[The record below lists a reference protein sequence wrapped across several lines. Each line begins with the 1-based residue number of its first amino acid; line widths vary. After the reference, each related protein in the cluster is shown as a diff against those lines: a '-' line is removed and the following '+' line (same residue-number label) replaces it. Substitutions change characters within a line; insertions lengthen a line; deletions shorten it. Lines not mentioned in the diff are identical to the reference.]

1 MKEPSTPTRSPSR
14 FRFLVTASMLAALA
28 CVATLIIQIPT
39 PTNGYLHLG
48 DAVVLL
54 CGWLLGPLW
63 GALAA
68 GIGSMLADVF
78 SGFALYA
85 PATFVI
91 KAAVAA
97 LAWVLQRVLHTCL
110 RKFPII
116 SLLISAL
123 CAEVVMVIGYFA
135 FEATVVGYG
144 WAAAAGIP
152 ANAVQAAFG
161 VIVGSI
167 LMHILDRTH
176 LRERVLK

>member
-1 MKEPSTPTRSPSR
+1 MQTTTRQKLKL
-14 FRFLVTASMLAALA
+14 LVTASMLAALS
-28 CVATLIIQIPT
+28 CVATMIIQIPS
-39 PTNGYLHLG
+39 PTQGYLHLG

-68 GIGSMLADVF
+68 GIGSMLADIF
-78 SGFALYA
+78 SSYVLYA
-85 PATFVI
+85 PATLLI

-97 LAWVLQRVLHTCL
+97 IAWLLQRAIAACL
-110 RKFPII
+110 KKFPIV
-116 SLLISAL
+116 SLFLSAL
-123 CAEVVMVIGYFA
+123 CAEIVMVLGYFV

-152 ANAVQAAFG
+152 ANIVQASFG
-161 VIVGSI
+161 IIVGTV

-176 LRERVLK
+176 LRERFLK